1 MEAPSCT
8 LQAQVSTAGRMGKRK
23 NHCFARRRRGL
34 ECEENCGEGRPGA
47 FRTRML
53 TLAGWGRSAKTKK
66 KMLTL
71 IDLCVS
77 SLRRG
82 HANLLCIVPLLTG
95 DPRRES
101 SMKMWRAE
109 ARPVAACRSFRRH
122 CVCSRSGR
130 PPSPFPLQL
139 PLARVDLPPKVAT
152 ITGFC
157 D

>member
-1 MEAPSCT
+1 MPGRLPAPDSHCVQST
-8 LQAQVSTAGRMGKRK
+8 DLARCEVHALQSMPVASAQ
-23 NHCFARRRRGL
+23 
-34 ECEENCGEGRPGA
+34 
-47 FRTRML
+47 RTRRVN
-53 TLAGWGRSAKTKK
+53 LAK
-66 KMLTL
+66 KMYTL
-71 IDLCVS
+71 FDLCVS

-139 PLARVDLPPKVAT
+139 PLARVDLPPKFAG
-152 ITGFC
+152 IIGFC